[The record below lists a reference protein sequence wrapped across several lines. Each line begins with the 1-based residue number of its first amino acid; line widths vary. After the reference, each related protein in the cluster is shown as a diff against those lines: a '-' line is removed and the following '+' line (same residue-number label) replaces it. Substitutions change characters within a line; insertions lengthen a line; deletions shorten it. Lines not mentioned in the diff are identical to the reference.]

1 MPFDTIYLLY
11 GAIFLGVLLL
21 AEGVYFILLD
31 HGAHNRANRRMNMLS
46 TGMAPDKVLA
56 TLRRKPRAP
65 VTAFGILNAPVAKLE
80 KLMTQ
85 AGVTISVTR
94 LLLIMIG
101 VSVATFLI
109 LLMLIKNFELPTV
122 FATTAASVILALVVG
137 FLLPI
142 IALQR
147 IMKKRLKRF
156 AEQLPDTLD
165 VIVRS
170 LQAGHPIGAA
180 MDLVTKEMAD
190 PIGTEFGI
198 AVDEMTYGLD
208 IRDALKNLGDR
219 VAVQD
224 FQYVIVSIN
233 IQHDTGGNLAET
245 LSNLSAVIRE
255 RFRMFKKIRALSGE
269 GRISAQIISALPF
282 LVITMVSIGN
292 PRFYLDVMEDPI
304 FWPTAAG
311 AFAMMLLGIYI
322 MYRMVNF
329 RV

>member
-1 MPFDTIYLLY
+1 MPFDTIYLVY
-11 GAIFLGVLLL
+11 GALFLGVLLL
-21 AEGVYFILLD
+21 AEGIYFLALD
-31 HGAHNRANRRMNMLS
+31 RGAHNKANRRMNMLS
-46 TGMAPDKVLA
+46 SGTAPDKVLE
-56 TLRRKPRAP
+56 TLRRKPR
-65 VTAFGILNAPVAKLE
+65 TESSSILGRPIARLE
-80 KLMTQ
+80 QLMTQ
-85 AGVTISVTR
+85 SGVVMSVPR
-94 LLLIMIG
+94 FLVIMVG
-101 VSVATFLI
+101 VGVVAFGLMMLI
-109 LLMLIKNFELPTV
+109 LKNFEVPSV
-122 FATTAASVILALVVG
+122 FATNVAAAVFAALLGGV
-137 FLLPI
+137 LPI
-142 IALQR
+142 VVLDR
-147 IMKKRLKRF
+147 LKKRRLKKF

-170 LQAGHPIGAA
+170 LHAGHPIAAA

-208 IRDALKNLGDR
+208 LRDALSNLGDR
-219 VAVQD
+219 VGVQD

-245 LSNLSAVIRE
+245 LSNLSAVIRD

-269 GRISAQIISALPF
+269 GRVSAKIISALPF
-282 LVITMVSIGN
+282 LVIGVVGTFN
-292 PRFYLDVMEDPI
+292 PKFYTDVMDDPI

-311 AFAMMLLGIYI
+311 AFGMMLLGIYI